1 MNINVMVFADTHG
14 RALLCF
20 LLAARWQRE
29 TGERIDLIVQAGDL
43 GAFPDH
49 DRLDRATSKWG
60 ERNPSELAFR
70 ADFTQRDPEVEALLA
85 ETTCPLV
92 FVRGNHEDHQWL
104 DLLEQRSPA
113 EDASFAVDVYGRI
126 HCLKTGH
133 LASFEAPDARLT
145 VLGIGRI
152 GAHSER
158 HDGLRARYLQPYER
172 ERLHRLG
179 AASVDVLLTHDAA
192 PGLLAST
199 PASASSSEPLH
210 RRDEGG
216 LPEVGAA
223 LTRYQPAYAFF
234 GHYGGPHLSWVLDA
248 RHGQT
253 VVHKLADLNWD
264 KADSAQRLRQG
275 SMGILRWHD
284 RDDSHFAAVD
294 EPWLRE
300 HTAYHW
306 RFV

>member
-1 MNINVMVFADTHG
+1 M
-14 RALLCF
+14 
-20 LLAARWQRE
+20 
-29 TGERIDLIVQAGDL
+29 QAGDL

-49 DRLDRATSKWG
+49 DRLDRATTKWG
-60 ERNPSELAFR
+60 ERDPSELAFR
-70 ADFTQRDPEVEALLA
+70 ADFMQRAPDVEALLS

-104 DLLEQRSPA
+104 DMLERRSPQD
-113 EDASFAVDVYGRI
+113 DATFAVDVYARI
-126 HCLKTGH
+126 HCLKTGRP
-133 LASFEAPDARLT
+133 ATFEAPEAPEASGGRLH

-158 HDGLRARYLQPYER
+158 SERQDGLRPRYIQPYER
-172 ERLHRLG
+172 ERLRALG
-179 AASVDVLLTHDAA
+179 DAQVDVLLSHDAA

-223 LTRYQPAYAFF
+223 LARYHPAYAFF
-234 GHYGGPHLSWVLDA
+234 GHYGGPHLSWALDE
-248 RHGQT
+248 RHGET
-253 VVHKLADLNWD
+253 RVHKLADLNWD
-264 KADSAQRLRQG
+264 KADYAHRLHADC
-275 SMGILRWHD
+275 MGLLRWHG
-284 RDDSHFAAVD
+284 RDDSHFEVIH